1 MSYRPSGLPS
11 HLRHPSIASSSSSTS
26 QSSALQH
33 RINEKRAE
41 LDNLKQLRDLS
52 AGLAGQMEQLE
63 DKLSTLSDGTEA
75 IATVLSNWHTVL
87 RAIHMASA
95 QIPQPKSAGGEPNAA
110 EETKPQLPLPLV
122 RIPLQDVQQIP
133 HDAAQSE
140 DDTPA
145 IE

>member
-11 HLRHPSIASSSSSTS
+11 HLRHPSIVSSSSSTS

-63 DKLSTLSDGTEA
+63 DKLSTLSDGTEGMEMSVYSCDMA
-75 IATVLSNWHTVL
+75 FAYVVYSRRNSPVQLAYRPQSNSYGLRYARILSVSRRYLHQLMTL
-87 RAIHMASA
+87 SASTN
-95 QIPQPKSAGGEPNAA
+95 PS
-110 EETKPQLPLPLV
+110 T
-122 RIPLQDVQQIP
+122 
-133 HDAAQSE
+133 
-140 DDTPA
+140 
-145 IE
+145 